1 MNDVTELKDFAL
13 VHAKALQ
20 LPADRYETV
29 LDHITGDEDGA
40 PGSWTAHWAA
50 LAGEL
55 EAAEQL
61 LPASLCYAMARFP
74 VVDGPA
80 RQAAYERCRS
90 VFGRWRAGQ
99 PGIERVTATP
109 GDGEVVAWAGGLSA
123 AEPKPVLLVTGGIVS
138 LKEQWAPVTLQAAA
152 LGMAIVV
159 TELPGV
165 GENTLP
171 YDRESWR
178 MLPALLDEIADRA
191 DVADTYALA
200 NSFGGHLALRWA
212 GHDDRLRG
220 IVTSG
225 APVNGFF
232 TDADW
237 LRGVPGITRHTLA
250 RLTGTAGGDDDA
262 LHKTL
267 ADWALTPGEL
277 AALEIPVRY
286 RASLRDEIIP
296 AGDPAFLRQ
305 HVRDVAVNEVD
316 DVHGAPAHV
325 QQTVDWTFGSLLA
338 MRQGL
343 APR

>member
-1 MNDVTELKDFAL
+1 MNDVTELKEFAL

-20 LPADRYETV
+20 LPPGQYEKV
-29 LDHITGDEDGA
+29 LDRITNDEDGA
-40 PGSWTAHWAA
+40 PGSWTAEWSAA
-50 LAGEL
+50 
-55 EAAEQL
+55 AAELDGAGQL
-61 LPASLCYAMARFP
+61 LPAFLCYTMARFP

-80 RQAAYERCRS
+80 RQEAYEKCRS
-90 VFGRWRAGQ
+90 AFDRWSAGQ
-99 PGIERVTATP
+99 QGIERVTAP
-109 GDGEVVAWAGGLSA
+109 LADGEVVAWAGGLSA

-159 TELPGV
+159 TELPGI

-178 MLPALLDEIADRA
+178 MLPAVLDAIADRA

-212 GHDDRLRG
+212 GHDARLRG

-225 APVNGFF
+225 APVSEFF
-232 TDADW
+232 GDADW

-250 RLTGTAGGDDDA
+250 RLTGTAEGDDGA
-262 LHKTL
+262 LHKAL
-267 ADWALTPGEL
+267 ADWALTPEEL
-277 AALEIPVRY
+277 AALEIPVCY
-286 RASLRDEIIP
+286 SASLRDEIIP
-296 AGDPAFLRQ
+296 AGDPAFVRQ
-305 HVRDVAVNEVD
+305 HVKQVSMNEFD

-338 MRQGL
+338 MRQGHAL
-343 APR
+343 R